1 MLLLILI
8 SDFWNYWAWSGYC
21 VRKNIGVDID
31 LDINDINFFSR
42 ENVDIDLDIE
52 TEILENIDIEPKF
65 DIEGAHIHNA
75 IWP

>member
-1 MLLLILI
+1 M
-8 SDFWNYWAWSGYC
+8 
-21 VRKNIGVDID
+21 RKNIGVDID

-65 DIEGAHIHNA
+65 EGAHIHNA
-75 IWP
+75 I